1 MPSNANIPVY
11 LFTGFLE
18 GGKTH
23 IIQESMCDERFNTG
37 EKTLIIV
44 CEEGIEELDIS
55 QFSGKNVYLAS
66 IDSESEL
73 TREKLIECTGNH
85 KIDRVIIEYNGMWML
100 STLFGN
106 LPDGWFIFQNMMFAD
121 ANTFIAYN
129 TNMRTLMFDKLS
141 TCEMVVL
148 NRTPDNIDK
157 EEIHRI
163 IRAVSRRATITYD
176 YPDGH
181 VEYDDIED
189 PLPFDK
195 EAPVIKIEDD
205 DYALWYRDLGEEMQ
219 KYEGKTVKFKGLVA
233 RDIKL
238 GKDAVI
244 IGRHVMTCCAEDIA
258 YNGLVCKFKSPVAY
272 KTRDWINIQ
281 GTIKIEKNK
290 LYGRPGPVIYA
301 ESSAY
306 TDKPEREVATFY

>member
-189 PLPFDK
+189 PLPFDI

-281 GTIKIEKNK
+281 GTIKIEKK
-290 LYGRPGPVIYA
+290 QAVRTSRSGHIRGKQRVYR
-301 ESSAY
+301 
-306 TDKPEREVATFY
+306 